1 MYFAHY
7 ALYKS
12 TYLLTKRGR
21 GDVMTIGNEEGQG
34 GDWEEIAP
42 FISNSFI
49 FLYALSTVKGV
60 YFSLFSLKI
69 VRNRATTK
77 TIV

>member
-1 MYFAHY
+1 MRYTN
-7 ALYKS
+7 LL
-12 TYLLTKRGR
+12 TYLLRG
-21 GDVMTIGNEEGQG
+21 GEGTGWQFNEEGQG

-60 YFSLFSLKI
+60 YFSLFCLKI